1 MIGRIGMSVLL
12 VCMLWV
18 DVRLYQCKHAS
29 AQTYKGEAIRPA
41 VATFCIGSTPHD
53 PPCASADIGFLD
65 AQSRL
70 HFTKPIPESEMC
82 EILHR
87 LGY

>member
-1 MIGRIGMSVLL
+1 MMGRIGMSALL
-12 VCMLWV
+12 TCMLWV

-41 VATFCIGSTPHD
+41 VVTLCIGSTLHE
-53 PPCASADIGFLD
+53 PPCASADIGFVD
-65 AQSRL
+65 DQSL
-70 HFTKPIPESEMC
+70 VHFTKQIPEAEMC